1 MRHTERVV
9 FFKQK
14 TAYEIR
20 PRDWSSDVCSSD
32 LCREDRVGVDRLAL
46 PPLLRRRQDLD
57 REVEMRRVRRR
68 VAGRADVAE
77 DVAAMDF
84 EPFADARRVAVEMR
98 VVVAALRGPIE
109 FVQRDPARAAA

>member
-32 LCREDRVGVDRLAL
+32 LCREDQDRGAVGGFRGVSARETKYGGAEFAIRECNAGDGGARSLGGRWRKRLFRDR
-46 PPLLRRRQDLD
+46 
-57 REVEMRRVRRR
+57 
-68 VAGRADVAE
+68 
-77 DVAAMDF
+77 
-84 EPFADARRVAVEMR
+84 DARRK
-98 VVVAALRGPIE
+98 
-109 FVQRDPARAAA
+109 DRASCGGGVL